1 MDRGPSFR
9 ERSATLRWWG
19 PAVLWASAVLLPAP
33 PAGAQVL
40 SGLALPPTIRLFDVA
55 PARREWSDETSLLRG
70 VELRDEAARGD
81 PGLHFEQVGLR
92 FDIEGSAPPP
102 AVAFSAPNGSGLRSW
117 AAAAVAAVSIAYSL
131 ENSMKEPSPNGGFHE
146 TAEGFFGSKTYA
158 GGADKAAHFVHYT
171 MAARLFETTYS
182 RLGYSDTTSRWLA
195 FGTAFGTGLATEI
208 GDGTTLFGFSFEDL
222 LMDALGAA
230 SAMGLSSTGWDD
242 TFGFRYGTGV
252 SQEEYTG
259 CCARSGE
266 YGRDYSGEIFTAD
279 VKIAGASRRLRLDP
293 GPARY
298 LLVSMT
304 YGTNGYRHAPAELQ
318 QRLVGLEVGIDFS
331 EILRSL
337 RVPREPLWGELVY
350 TFFDMIRLPY
360 TAIGVRYDLNHG
372 RWFGPTTGRTPFG
385 TPRSH

>member
-1 MDRGPSFR
+1 
-9 ERSATLRWWG
+9 LRPWG
-19 PAVLWASAVLLPAP
+19 
-33 PAGAQVL
+33 
-40 SGLALPPTIRLFDVA
+40 
-55 PARREWSDETSLLRG
+55 
-70 VELRDEAARGD
+70 
-81 PGLHFEQVGLR
+81 
-92 FDIEGSAPPP
+92 
-102 AVAFSAPNGSGLRSW
+102 
-117 AAAAVAAVSIAYSL
+117 AAAVVAVSIAYSL
-131 ENSMKEPSPNGGFHE
+131 ENSMSEPSPNGGFHG
-146 TAEGFFGSKTYA
+146 TTEGFFGASTYT

-230 SAMGLSSTGWDD
+230 SAMGLSATGWDD

-252 SQEEYTG
+252 SQEEFDG

-279 VKIAGASRRLRLDP
+279 VKIAGAARRLRIDP

-304 YGTNGYRHAPAELQ
+304 YGTNGYRHAPPELQ
-318 QRLVGLEVGIDFS
+318 QRLVGFEIGIHFS

-337 RVPREPLWGELVY
+337 QVPREPLWGELIY

-360 TAIGVRYDLNHG
+360 TAIGVRYDLKHG
-372 RWFGPTTGRTPFG
+372 RWFRPKTGRTPFG
-385 TPRSH
+385 TLRSH